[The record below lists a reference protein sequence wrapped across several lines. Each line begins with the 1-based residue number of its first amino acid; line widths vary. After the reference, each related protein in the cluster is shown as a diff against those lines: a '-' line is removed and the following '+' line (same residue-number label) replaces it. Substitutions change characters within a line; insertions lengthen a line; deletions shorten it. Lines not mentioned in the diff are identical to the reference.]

1 MRNLVLMLAL
11 SVFTCTVQAADWLSW
26 RKVGDATL
34 TGAVY
39 RLYLSASDARR
50 QLYRIRRR

>member
-34 TGAVY
+34 SWGPFTV
-39 RLYLSASDARR
+39 STS
-50 QLYRIRRR
+50 QLLTPDGIYQG

>member
-11 SVFTCTVQAADWLSW
+11 SVFTYTVQAADWLSW

-34 TGAVY
+34 TWG
-39 RLYLSASDARR
+39 RLPSIPLSF
-50 QLYRIRRR
+50 

>member
-26 RKVGDATL
+26 RKVVTPPSPG
-34 TGAVY
+34 G
-39 RLYLSASDARR
+39 RLPSIPLSF
-50 QLYRIRRR
+50 